1 MTSTSSYKTYEEAKR
16 RKPVRWWH
24 EAIIDDMLQ
33 YPRSS
38 MKERSVRLKYSVD
51 YLSLVMNTDMFRA
64 FYEERRAAFNARLS
78 DSIQQKTGEAA
89 NKALDLVLET
99 LEKKRDKIPFAE
111 LSEFTDRTLERL
123 GYGVKSGSPVQ
134 VNIVA
139 PAITREQ
146 LAEARRYL
154 RAVEDQRQKV
164 IEAEPVPKAPAPHL
178 AVLPSE
184 PVKEG
189 S

>member
-1 MTSTSSYKTYEEAKR
+1 MTLSSYTSTQDAKR

-24 EAIIDDMLQ
+24 EAIVDDMLQ
-33 YPRSS
+33 YPKSLVR
-38 MKERSVRLKYSVD
+38 ERAARLKYSAD

-64 FYEERRAAFNARLS
+64 LYEQRRAEFNARL
-78 DSIQQKTGEAA
+78 DASIQQKTGEAA

-123 GYGVKSGSPVQ
+123 GYGIKPGANVSVGVQ
-134 VNIVA
+134 IVA
-139 PAITREQ
+139 PPISKEQ
-146 LAEARRYL
+146 LAEARRDL
-154 RAVEDQRQKV
+154 RAVENQRM
-164 IEAEPVPKAPAPHL
+164 IEHKPVPSP
-178 AVLPSE
+178 LPTE
-184 PVKEG
+184 PEKEG